1 MNKNKPHNLKMLK
14 TILLKDIRSEIR
26 QINDIFSIILFGVI
40 SIFIFSSAYSI
51 STKSQR
57 MPIEIFVIQI
67 WFIIF
72 FTIIFVMTKLFIKE
86 KESGTLGGLL
96 SAPISANT
104 ILVSKIIFCFLLL
117 TLIEMVLFLFSY
129 IISSPSINNL
139 SNTQLL
145 TYFFLGILLPTLSL
159 SVCGTIV
166 SAFSMYVKNKSFIL
180 PILLFPL
187 IMPIITPI
195 ISLNIKLLQGAQIS
209 SVLIEILLITAHTVL
224 MLSILVFISEY
235 LLFD

>member
-51 STKSQR
+51 STRSQR

-72 FTIIFVMTKLFIKE
+72 FTLIFVMTKLFIKE

-104 ILVSKIIFCFLLL
+104 ILLSKIIFCFLLL

-139 SNTQLL
+139 STIQLL
-145 TYFFLGILLPTLSL
+145 TYFLLGILLPTLSL
-159 SVCGTIV
+159 AVCGTII

-195 ISLNIKLLQGAQIS
+195 ISLNIKLLQGAQLS
-209 SVLIEILLITAHTVL
+209 SVLIEILLITAHTIL
-224 MLSILVFISEY
+224 MFSILVFISEF

>member
-1 MNKNKPHNLKMLK
+1 MNKNKSHNLKMLK
-14 TILLKDIRSEIR
+14 TILLKDIKSEIR

>member
-1 MNKNKPHNLKMLK
+1 
-14 TILLKDIRSEIR
+14 
-26 QINDIFSIILFGVI
+26 
-40 SIFIFSSAYSI
+40 
-51 STKSQR
+51 
-57 MPIEIFVIQI
+57 
-67 WFIIF
+67 
-72 FTIIFVMTKLFIKE
+72 MTKLFIKE

-104 ILVSKIIFCFLLL
+104 ILVSKIIFCFLVL